1 MQPTQS
7 INATKLEGREERTL
21 TELETKISN
30 VTVFRDGAR
39 VTRTGQTNLA
49 AGAQKLLISGV
60 TAWAQEDSFRVKG
73 KGPATISSIDV
84 RRMETVY
91 EPMED
96 KKQLIMQLKK
106 LEGNRKTNTD
116 EIEMHTSRLT
126 YLNGMMGE
134 FASTF
139 GMVYAAD
146 EAEISQLTEI
156 DNASGKIIAQT
167 KKKLRELNDNLKDID
182 DQIQVLRQNLGVI
195 ESRRRTKT
203 FYEVEVSLEASKA
216 GVIELEVAYQCSGAG
231 WIPTYDID
239 LLPKVAK
246 IRRIAIVRNR
256 TRERWE
262 EVALVISTATARP
275 VEAVEPTP
283 YMITAYDPE
292 EERRRMAM
300 MVSRPPAMK
309 KMAKRAAMP
318 SAAPMETAV
327 PPPPP
332 DMEEEFAEATETV
345 SGIAVYE
352 VSKPFTVPADDEK
365 HPVTLIEEEMDSRTL
380 HYWFADAMP
389 EVVAQDEVTNG
400 DTVLLPGKVKI
411 YSEGEYIGETS
422 LELMS
427 PREKFKLGTRVAHN
441 VKAKKKLVE
450 REVEKAG
457 ITRGSLRRSYKYR
470 LELENFA
477 KQTIDIEI
485 SDRIPH
491 SLSTSIEVKADWE
504 KLGVDK
510 HELGIMEWH
519 RKVDAGKKAEIE
531 YAFEVQWERGISI
544 NPPLP

>member
-1 MQPTQS
+1 M
-7 INATKLEGREERTL
+7 
-21 TELETKISN
+21 TELETRISN

-39 VTRTGQTNLA
+39 ITRTGKTNLA
-49 AGAQKLLISGV
+49 AGAQKLLISGI

-84 RRMETVY
+84 RRTETVY
-91 EPMED
+91 EPKED
-96 KKQLIMQLKK
+96 KKQLIVQLKK
-106 LEGNRKTNTD
+106 LEGNRKTITD

-146 EAEISQLTEI
+146 EASISQLTKI
-156 DNASGKIIAQT
+156 DSTSGKMIAQT
-167 KKKLRELNDNLKDID
+167 KKKLRELNDRLKDID

-195 ESRRRTKT
+195 ESRRRTET

-231 WIPTYDID
+231 WVSTYDID

-246 IRRIAIVRNR
+246 IRRIAVVRNR

-283 YMITAYDPE
+283 YMISAYDPE
-292 EERRRMAM
+292 EERRRMKTRA
-300 MVSRPPAMK
+300 SRPLAMK
-309 KMAKRAAMP
+309 KMAKSAPAP
-318 SAAPMETAV
+318 SAAPMEVSV

-332 DMEEEFAEATETV
+332 EMEEEFAEATETI

-352 VSKPFTVPADDEK
+352 VSKPFTIPADDEK

-380 HYWFADAMP
+380 HYWFADAMS

-411 YSEGEYIGETS
+411 YSEGEYIGETH

-441 VKAKKKLVE
+441 VKAKKKLIE

-457 ITRGSLRRSYKYR
+457 ITRGKLRRSYKYR
-470 LELENFA
+470 LELEIFA
-477 KQTIDIEI
+477 KQMIDIEI
-485 SDRIPH
+485 VDRVPH

-519 RKVDAGKKAEIE
+519 RKIDAGKKAEIE

>member
-1 MQPTQS
+1 M
-7 INATKLEGREERTL
+7 
-21 TELETKISN
+21 TELETRISN

-49 AGAQKLLISGV
+49 TGAQKVLISGI

-73 KGPATISSIDV
+73 KGLATISSIDV

-96 KKQLIMQLKK
+96 KKQLIARLKK
-106 LEGNRKTNTD
+106 LEDNRKTIAD
-116 EIEMHTSRLT
+116 EVEMHTSRLT

-134 FASTF
+134 FATTF

-156 DNASGKIIAQT
+156 DNSSGKMIAQT
-167 KKKLRELNDNLKDID
+167 KKKLRELDDKLKDID

-195 ESRRRTKT
+195 ESRRRTET
-203 FYEVEVSLEASKA
+203 FYEVEVSLDVSKA
-216 GVIELEVAYQCSGAG
+216 GVIELEVTYQCSGAG

-239 LLPKVAK
+239 LLPEVAK

-262 EVALVISTATARP
+262 EVELVVSTATARP

-292 EERRRMAM
+292 EDRRRMATR
-300 MVSRPPAMK
+300 VSRPPAVK
-309 KMAKRAAMP
+309 KMAKFAAVP
-318 SAAPMETAV
+318 SAAPMEAAV

-332 DMEEEFAEATETV
+332 EIEEEFAEATETV

-352 VSKPFTVPADDEK
+352 LSKPFTIPADDKK

-380 HYWFADAMP
+380 HYWFADAMS

-400 DTVLLPGKVKI
+400 DTVLLPGKVKV

-427 PREKFKLGTRVAHN
+427 PREKFKLGTRVAYN
-441 VKAKKKLVE
+441 IKAKKKLVE

-457 ITRGSLRRSYKYR
+457 ITRGKLRRSYKYR

-477 KQTIDIEI
+477 KQMIDIEI
-485 SDRIPH
+485 LDRIPH

>member
-1 MQPTQS
+1 M
-7 INATKLEGREERTL
+7 
-21 TELETKISN
+21 TELETRISN

-39 VTRTGQTNLA
+39 VTRTGKTNLA

-60 TAWAQEDSFRVKG
+60 TASAQEDSFRVKG

-91 EPMED
+91 EPKED
-96 KKQLIMQLKK
+96 KKQLIAQLKK
-106 LEGNRKTNTD
+106 LEGNRKTITD

-146 EAEISQLTEI
+146 EAVISQLTEI
-156 DNASGKIIAQT
+156 DSTSGKMIAQT
-167 KKKLRELNDNLKDID
+167 KKKLRELNDKLKDID

-195 ESRRRTKT
+195 ESRRRTET

-216 GVIELEVAYQCSGAG
+216 GVIELELAYQCSGAG
-231 WIPTYDID
+231 WISTYDID

-256 TRERWE
+256 TREQWE
-262 EVALVISTATARP
+262 EVTLVISTATARP

-283 YMITAYDPE
+283 YMITAYDPQ
-292 EERRRMAM
+292 EERRRIATRA
-300 MVSRPPAMK
+300 SRPLAMK
-309 KMAKRAAMP
+309 KMAKRAPPP
-318 SAAPMETAV
+318 SAAPMEASV

-332 DMEEEFAEATETV
+332 EMEEEFAEASETI

-352 VSKPFTVPADDEK
+352 VSKPFTIPADDEE

-380 HYWFADAMP
+380 HYWFADAMS
-389 EVVAQDEVTNG
+389 EVVAQNEVTNG

-457 ITRGSLRRSYKYR
+457 LTRGKLRRSYKYR

-485 SDRIPH
+485 VDRVPH

-519 RKVDAGKKAEIE
+519 RKVNAGEKAEIE

>member
-7 INATKLEGREERTL
+7 INGVKLEGREERTL
-21 TELETKISN
+21 TELETRISN

-39 VTRTGQTNLA
+39 VTRTGKTNLA
-49 AGAQKLLISGV
+49 AGAQKLLISGI

-91 EPMED
+91 EPKED
-96 KKQLIMQLKK
+96 KKQLIVQLKK
-106 LEGNRKTNTD
+106 LEGNRKTITD

-156 DNASGKIIAQT
+156 DNTSGKMIAQT

-182 DQIQVLRQNLGVI
+182 DQIQVLKQNLGAI
-195 ESRRRTKT
+195 ESRRRTET
-203 FYEVEVSLEASKA
+203 FYEVEISLDASKA
-216 GVIELEVAYQCSGAG
+216 GVIELEVTYQCGGAG

-246 IRRIAIVRNR
+246 IRRIATVRNR

-262 EVALVISTATARP
+262 SVALVVSTATARP

-292 EERRRMAM
+292 EDRRRMVTMA
-300 MVSRPPAMK
+300 SRAPARK
-309 KMAKRAAMP
+309 KMAKPA
-318 SAAPMETAV
+318 AAPSVSLMEVTI

-332 DMEEEFAEATETV
+332 EMEEEFAEATETV

-352 VSKPFTVPADDEK
+352 LSKPFTIPADDEK

-380 HYWFADAMP
+380 HYWFADGMS

-400 DTVLLPGKVKI
+400 DTVLLPGKVKV

-427 PREKFKLGTRVAHN
+427 PREKFKLGTRVANN

-457 ITRGSLRRSYKYR
+457 LTRGKLRRSYKYR
-470 LELENFA
+470 LELDNFA
-477 KQTIDIEI
+477 KQAIDIEI

-510 HELGIMEWH
+510 HELGVMEWH